1 MATPVTTAAFDEPF
15 ELFDRAADD
24 PLLDAPLL
32 DALLREEP
40 LREEAL
46 RDDPLRDDAVP
57 LFLRD
62 DALALLPRADAL
74 LLLPRDDVLPAL
86 LLRDALLFG
95 ADPLELLLDP
105 FELLLFEVLRCV
117 PERELLWAICSSLS
131 RMPRNSAYPN

>member
-1 MATPVTTAAFDEPF
+1 MATPVTTATFDVPF

-74 LLLPRDDVLPAL
+74 LLLPRDDVPAL

-95 ADPLELLLDP
+95 ADPLALLLDP
-105 FELLLFEVLRCV
+105 FEPLLFEVLRCV
-117 PERELLWAICSSLS
+117 PDRALLWAICPSLS
-131 RMPRNSAYPN
+131 RMPRNLAYPN